1 MKGPVSQLAQILFEQ
16 DTHMGT
22 MLVDNH
28 QSRFYR
34 SHDILTFIL
43 IMGWRFLCNDTVW
56 RIIPTRIIG
65 KHHGLFHPLHI
76 ILIFESF
83 IKLFPFFIHLR
94 FRLRNREACSHRDC
108 SRGRGRLER
117 IITRI
122 QTDLRCSSRTHL
134 RIVNR
139 DVRFILGIEINGR
152 YIIEHTDRLLDRSRE
167 DLPDSLLILEFDFS
181 LRRMDIHI
189 NILRI
194 YIKIQKVRHLFTLR
208 NQTVISSHHSLIEI
222 RMFHVSP
229 VDKEE
234 LMHTF
239 LSGRF
244 RFAHKSRHLTHSG
257 FYIYRQEFLIETLA
271 EDIENALT
279 QISGTQIEYFG
290 TIAM

>member
-152 YIIEHTDRLLDRSRE
+152 YIIEHTDGLLD
-167 DLPDSLLILEFDFS
+167 
-181 LRRMDIHI
+181 
-189 NILRI
+189 
-194 YIKIQKVRHLFTLR
+194 
-208 NQTVISSHHSLIEI
+208 
-222 RMFHVSP
+222 
-229 VDKEE
+229 
-234 LMHTF
+234 
-239 LSGRF
+239 
-244 RFAHKSRHLTHSG
+244 
-257 FYIYRQEFLIETLA
+257 
-271 EDIENALT
+271 
-279 QISGTQIEYFG
+279 
-290 TIAM
+290 